1 LQASSRLSG
10 KLSAA
15 KDAPQR
21 QQTKEWAMSNPLNV
35 FAASSHLHVGQY
47 LCTVI
52 LSGPQGQ
59 GG

>member
-1 LQASSRLSG
+1 LQTSSRLSG

-35 FAASSHLHVGQY
+35 FAASSHLHVGWY
-47 LCTVI
+47 VCTVM
-52 LSGPQGQ
+52 LTGSHGQ